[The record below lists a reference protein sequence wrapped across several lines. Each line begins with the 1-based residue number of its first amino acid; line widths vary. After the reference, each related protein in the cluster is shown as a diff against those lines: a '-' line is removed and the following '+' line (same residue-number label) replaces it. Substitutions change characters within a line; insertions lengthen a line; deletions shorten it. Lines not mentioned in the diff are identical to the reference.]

1 MKPARPIL
9 IIGGGL
15 AGTALAWR
23 LHERGAP
30 FLLVDRDAPVTA
42 SKIAAGLV
50 TPITGMR
57 LTLSWRYSAFHAEA
71 LRFYRDKEA
80 LLGGVFFYETPVVR
94 LLRSEKEVHRWQE
107 RRAQPEIASFIHATR
122 EPLVNDAVFANPHG
136 GFEQRPAGWLD
147 TAAWLQASRDFF
159 TRQGAWLTGEVA
171 ADALQVNAGS
181 ASWDGREYESAVFCT
196 GWEAA
201 RHPWFDWAPFKS
213 ARGTILTLRA
223 DLGGE
228 RRVISSGCWV
238 VPRADG
244 SARAGPTYE
253 IPFTAPHT
261 PAREAVAGL
270 EAKLRAMV
278 RADFQVIEEQTA
290 VRPIVHGHE
299 ALLGLH
305 PGRPRVAI
313 LNGLGSKGVLRSPW
327 LARHL
332 VEHLLDGAPLEPA
345 VDLAAH

>member
-1 MKPARPIL
+1 MNPRPIL

-30 FLLVDRDAPVTA
+30 FLLVDRDAPLTT

-50 TPITGMR
+50 TPVTGMR
-57 LTLSWRYSAFHAEA
+57 LTLSWRYAAFHAEA
-71 LRFYRDKEA
+71 LRFYREKEA
-80 LLGGVFFYETPVVR
+80 LLGGVYFHETPVVR
-94 LLRSEKEVHRWQE
+94 LLRNDKEVQRWQD
-107 RRAQPEIASFIHATR
+107 RRAQPEITPFIHPSAG
-122 EPLVNDAVFANPHG
+122 PLVDEAVFAAPLG

-147 TAAWLQASRDFF
+147 TAAWLQASRAFF
-159 TRQGAWLTGEVA
+159 IRQGAWLKGEVA
-171 ADALQVNAGS
+171 AGDLRVNAGS
-181 ASWDGREYESAVFCT
+181 VTWQGRDYECAVFCT

-244 SARAGPTYE
+244 TARAGPTYE
-253 IPFTAPHT
+253 IPFNEPHT

-270 EAKLRAMV
+270 EDKLRALL
-278 RADFQVIEEQTA
+278 RAPFQILDTQTA
-290 VRPIVHGHE
+290 VRPIVHGRE
-299 ALLGLH
+299 ALLGRH

-332 VEHLLDGAPLEPA
+332 VEHLLDGAPLEA
-345 VDLAAH
+345 GVDLAAH

>member
-1 MKPARPIL
+1 MTQSHPIL

-30 FLLVDRDAPVTA
+30 FLLVDRDAPLTT

-57 LTLSWRYSAFHAEA
+57 LTLSWRYATFQAEA
-71 LRFYRDKEA
+71 LRFYREKEA
-80 LLGGVFFYETPVVR
+80 LLGGVFFHETPVVR
-94 LLRSEKEVHRWQE
+94 LLRSEKEVHRWHE
-107 RRAQPEIASFIHATR
+107 RRTQADVIPYIHPSAG
-122 EPLVNDAVFANPHG
+122 PLVDEAVFAAPFG

-159 TRQGAWLTGEVA
+159 IRQGTWLTGEVA
-171 ADALQVNAGS
+171 AEALQVNAS
-181 ASWDGREYESAVFCT
+181 SVSWEGGEYESAVLCT

-201 RHPWFDWAPFKS
+201 RHPWLDWAPFQS
-213 ARGTILTLRA
+213 ARGSILTLRTQ
-223 DLGGE
+223 LGSE
-228 RRVISSGCWV
+228 QRVISSGCWV

-253 IPFTAPHT
+253 IPFSDPHT
-261 PAREAVAGL
+261 PAPEALAGL
-270 EAKLRAMV
+270 ETKLRTLLRV
-278 RADFQVIEEQTA
+278 PYHILETQTA
-290 VRPIVHGHE
+290 VRPIVRGRE
-299 ALLGLH
+299 ALLGRH
-305 PGRPRVAI
+305 PGRPRIAV

-327 LARHL
+327 LAHHL
-332 VEHLLDGAPLEPA
+332 AQHLLDGTPLDPA
-345 VDLAAH
+345 LDLASA

>member
-1 MKPARPIL
+1 MNHRPIL

-71 LRFYRDKEA
+71 LRFYREKEA
-80 LLGGVFFYETPVVR
+80 LLGGVFFHETPVVR
-94 LLRSEKEVHRWQE
+94 LLRDEKEVHRWRE
-107 RRAQPEIASFIHATR
+107 RRVQPEITPFIHASAG
-122 EPLVNDAVFANPHG
+122 PLVDEAVFANSLG

-181 ASWDGREYESAVFCT
+181 VSWEGGEYESAVFCT
-196 GWEAA
+196 GWQAA

-253 IPFTAPHT
+253 IPFSDPHT
-261 PAREAVAGL
+261 PAPEAVAGL
-270 EAKLRAMV
+270 ESKLRGMV
-278 RADFQVIEEQTA
+278 RAGFHVIAEQTA
-290 VRPIVHGHE
+290 VRPIVHGRE
-299 ALLGLH
+299 ALLGRH

-313 LNGLGSKGVLRSPW
+313 LNGLGSKGALRSPW

-332 VEHLLDGAPLEPA
+332 AEHLLDGAPLEA
-345 VDLAAH
+345 ELDLAAQ